1 MKILI
6 EKKAENTLRDIARY
20 IFSKSGFSNRA
31 VNYIIKMRDFI
42 NSLASFPERYPLCR
56 KISFRMREY
65 RCAPYD
71 EYVIVYRINNDEL
84 LIINVIHSKRLV

>member
-6 EKKAENTLRDIARY
+6 EKKAENTLRDIAEY
-20 IFSKSGFSNRA
+20 IISKSGFSNRA
-31 VNYIIKMRDFI
+31 VNYIKKIRDFI

-65 RCAPYD
+65 RCAPFD
-71 EYVIVYRINNDEL
+71 EYIIVYKINNNEL
-84 LIINVIHSKRLV
+84 LIVNIIHSKRLL